1 MYGSESTAKE
11 AFEHWMDVLDLPY
24 VIGDFVWTSLDYLGE
39 AGIGRT
45 FFEDEPFSFLGAY
58 PWNQANCGDLDLC
71 GFKRPQSY
79 YRDVL
84 WGNGEPLTITVHYP
98 VPEGKTPKT
107 TYWGW
112 PDVDANWTWPG
123 REGETFQVDVYSA
136 CEEVELSLNEASL
149 GVQPATREE
158 RFTAT
163 FSVPYAPGALKAV
176 GYKDGQPVAECTLR
190 TTGAPAGIRLTPD
203 RDWLKAEAGD
213 LSFVTVEIVDAEG
226 QVCPH
231 ADHPVFFTVAGAAT
245 LAAVGN
251 GNPASEEAY
260 RGNQR
265 RAYRGRCLA
274 VVKANGAPG
283 EIHLRA
289 QADGLDVAEVVIQ
302 VGG

>member
-1 MYGSESTAKE
+1 MYGSESVAKE
-11 AFEHWMDVLDLPY
+11 AFEHWMDVLDLPH

-39 AGIGRT
+39 AGIGRV
-45 FFEDEPFSFLGAY
+45 FFEEEPFTFLGGY
-58 PWNQANCGDLDLC
+58 PWNQANCGDIDLC

-84 WGNGEPLTITVHYP
+84 WGSGDLLYIAVHYP

-136 CEEVELSLNEASL
+136 CEKVELFLNDTSL
-149 GVQPATREE
+149 GVQPTTREE

-163 FSVPYAPGALKAV
+163 FSVPYAPGTLKVV
-176 GYKDGQPVAECTLR
+176 GYRDGKSVAEHALHTV
-190 TTGAPAGIRLTPD
+190 GAPAAIRLTPD
-203 RDWLKAEAGD
+203 RSQLINGAGD
-213 LSFVTVEIVDAEG
+213 LSFVTVEVVDAEG
-226 QVCPH
+226 RMCPN
-231 ADHPVFFTVAGAAT
+231 ADHPIFFTVAGAGT

-260 RGNQR
+260 VGNQR
-265 RAYRGRCLA
+265 CAYRGRCLV
-274 VVKANGAPG
+274 VVKASGEPG
-283 EIHLRA
+283 EIRVRA
-289 QADGLDVAEVVIQ
+289 QADGLEVAEVVIQ
-302 VGG
+302 AAG